1 MVLQILGLIQLVI
14 EIKIIQI
21 LDIIVNKK
29 IAVKGQLKIMVLVI
43 ITEQMLE
50 VLWEV

>member
-1 MVLQILGLIQLVI
+1 M

-21 LDIIVNKK
+21 MDIIINKK

-43 ITEQMLE
+43 ITGQILE